1 MRFKNFILL
10 LLLFF
15 TLIYASIGDPDNIYW
30 SGAYF
35 LVNYIVLFTMFS
47 RERDN
52 KVSYTGMALSI
63 SIFIYVVLKYF
74 FNIEIQRIFTLILF
88 VFSLISIIYI
98 EKKWRT

>member
-1 MRFKNFILL
+1 MRFKNFTLL

-15 TLIYASIGDPDNIYW
+15 TLIYASIGDPNNIYW

-47 RERDN
+47 RERDR